1 MSISTKP
8 DKSYWIQSVTFL
20 LWNIMGLLSFLG
32 HTFPPQSMLDGMK
45 PEEIELMNSFP
56 SWMTAVF
63 AIAVFGGLLGCI
75 GLLMRKK
82 WTKPVFLIS
91 LGAIIVQMTYNVF
104 LTDSIE
110 VYGLGQAITMPLL
123 VTIFGLIQPWF
134 SQRAI
139 NRGWLS

>member
-1 MSISTKP
+1 
-8 DKSYWIQSVTFL
+8 
-20 LWNIMGLLSFLG
+20 
-32 HTFPPQSMLDGMK
+32 MLDGMK

-82 WTKPVFLIS
+82 WAKSAFLIS
-91 LGAIIVQMTYNVF
+91 LVAIIVQMTYNVF